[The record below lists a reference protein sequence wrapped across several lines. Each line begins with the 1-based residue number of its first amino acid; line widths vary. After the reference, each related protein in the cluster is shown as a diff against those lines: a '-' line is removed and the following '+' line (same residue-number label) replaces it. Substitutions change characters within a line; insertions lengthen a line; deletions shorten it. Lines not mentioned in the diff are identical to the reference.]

1 MYEAL
6 RICLCYMAGGRLV
19 YYDFSM
25 MDEITG
31 NLREGLVDLILGAHF
46 TCFTGA
52 LLVQKY
58 KY

>member
-1 MYEAL
+1 
-6 RICLCYMAGGRLV
+6 MAGGRLV
-19 YYDFSM
+19 YYDFGM